1 MIIILNIKDIKSR
14 IKIFNNQSTILNMGP
29 LIVNE
34 LISANTNL
42 LIAFLIGIGFGFV
55 LESNGFSSSRR
66 LAGMFYGYDTTVL
79 KVFFTAAITGAVGLL
94 FMSLFDWIDLSFIYI
109 NPTFLWSAIGGGV
122 IMGAG
127 FILGGYCPGTSF
139 VALSIGKLDALA
151 FIGGLFLGIFLFM
164 EGYPLWEGFY
174 KAEFLGNPLIN
185 EWLNISRGM
194 FTFLLIL
201 VALGMFWVGEWAEKK
216 FTREDYK
223 LNQN

>member
-1 MIIILNIKDIKSR
+1 
-14 IKIFNNQSTILNMGP
+14 MGP